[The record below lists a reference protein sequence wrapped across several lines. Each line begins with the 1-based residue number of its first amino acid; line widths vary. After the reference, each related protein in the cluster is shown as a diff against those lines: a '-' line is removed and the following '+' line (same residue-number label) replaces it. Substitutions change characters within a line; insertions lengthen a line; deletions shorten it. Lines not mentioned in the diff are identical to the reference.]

1 MPRDYNPDDGR
12 YSGPMDIANIFAD
25 SVRDTI
31 NDRRNAQKDQMEQ
44 AKFQADMQ
52 QQAWENENVR
62 PIKLAEARLQQQT
75 QQAQLDSAKFKLE
88 AERRGIATGRA
99 LAHTYNAAEEEVE
112 ALLYGPQGNPKGP
125 VLTPDGS
132 YGSAYTGADVSDPND
147 PALKELASSVA
158 AGESGGPMPGE
169 GPDTLANQSDL
180 PIAPDPA
187 AAPDP
192 GILLNP
198 QTPVAPNPSGPPPAP
213 KAMPEPVAPPVAA
226 SNTDAAPSSSPIVRQ
241 ALQQRET
248 KTRTDLEA
256 SAHEANYQKLQTLLQ
271 KRAQLP
277 RNSPLK
283 AGIDQFQANL
293 LGDPKFQGWVKTEQE
308 KAETYELQ
316 QTLPATIAYTN
327 PDKARVFSAY
337 YPTFK
342 FTIIEPM
349 DGSRPTMVDAITGNP
364 FPGWKL
370 KALKQAWD
378 GFQYKP
384 GMPLPPRQTPLP
396 GLGAPG
402 LTPQNILMVPNA
414 AAPATQAAAA
424 PNIFQE
430 AQKIRQAENPEVAQW
445 DIAKKSVLKT
455 IGGRQSIIRA
465 LAANDKPATLDRLKA
480 VIQSLLADKAAPNG
494 VSDGEV
500 ADISKLEIGIL
511 PSSAKDHWQVADAL
525 AQDLWRESQTQT
537 TSAGLS
543 KEKKDQAEA
552 FPIK

>member
-226 SNTDAAPSSSPIVRQ
+226 SNTDAAPSASPIVRQ

-248 KTRTDLEA
+248 KTRTDTEA

-293 LGDPKFQGWVKTEQE
+293 LGDPKFKG
-308 KAETYELQ
+308 
-316 QTLPATIAYTN
+316 
-327 PDKARVFSAY
+327 
-337 YPTFK
+337 
-342 FTIIEPM
+342 
-349 DGSRPTMVDAITGNP
+349 GSRLSRKKRRPMNCSRRCR
-364 FPGWKL
+364 
-370 KALKQAWD
+370 Q
-378 GFQYKP
+378 
-384 GMPLPPRQTPLP
+384 PLPTPTRTRRGSSAPTIPRLNSQSLSRW
-396 GLGAPG
+396 
-402 LTPQNILMVPNA
+402 MV
-414 AAPATQAAAA
+414 AAPPWLMRSPGTHSQ
-424 PNIFQE
+424 
-430 AQKIRQAENPEVAQW
+430 
-445 DIAKKSVLKT
+445 
-455 IGGRQSIIRA
+455 GG
-465 LAANDKPATLDRLKA
+465 N
-480 VIQSLLADKAAPNG
+480 
-494 VSDGEV
+494 
-500 ADISKLEIGIL
+500 SK
-511 PSSAKDHWQVADAL
+511 
-525 AQDLWRESQTQT
+525 R
-537 TSAGLS
+537 
-543 KEKKDQAEA
+543 
-552 FPIK
+552 